1 VTTLAGRYEVI
12 GQLGG
17 RGFAIT
23 FLAKDH
29 LQSNKP
35 LCVVKQLRP
44 HHIHPRIVE
53 LFAKEIT
60 VLQHLGKHFQI
71 PQLWTYFSE
80 KQHLYIVQE
89 FIQGHDLS
97 QEILPTK
104 QSSEEYV
111 TELLREV
118 LEVLCFVHS
127 HGVIHGDIK
136 PRHLIRRYQD
146 GKICL
151 SDFGT
156 VKEIA
161 SLIVDAQ
168 GEFISSAV
176 MGTRGYMPSEQKKGN
191 LCFSSDIYALG
202 ITAIQAL
209 TGIKP
214 IKFSKNLQTGEV
226 IWKDQVHISTHMS
239 EVLTKMVCPHPS
251 LRYPNAMTALQGL
264 NSQSLSKTEWTR
276 RTALK
281 AASFVSAGLAAA
293 LLGQK
298 ILQSPATENVVS
310 RFTTP
315 NFGGKSSRTTARDVT
330 HEESFLKTFEF
341 ETVTVDKWGIINHRY
356 SSQGR
361 FFIEDLGQGVTLD
374 MIEIPG
380 GKFLMGSSPQEPER
394 SQDEGPQHSVTIQP
408 FYMSKFVIT
417 QKQYQGV
424 MDYNPSE
431 FIGGQRPVEQVS
443 WDDAIAFCHQLSQ
456 QTGKTYQLPSEAQWE
471 YACRAGTTTPFH
483 FGETITTALGNYDAN
498 FTYGFGPQGNYRQ
511 ETTDVGSFPPNAF
524 GLYDMHGLVWEW
536 CQDTYHRNYNGAPT
550 DGSTKIGGADYRLL
564 RGGSWGDKPGD
575 CRAANRIKYPQN
587 FRSLLHGF
595 RVVLPVSKNS

>member
-1 VTTLAGRYEVI
+1 MTTLAGRYEII

-35 LCVVKQLRP
+35 LCVIKRLRP
-44 HHIHPRIVE
+44 HRIHPRIVE

-60 VLQHLGKHFQI
+60 VLEQLGKHPRI
-71 PQLWTYFSE
+71 PQLWAYFSE

-97 QEILPTK
+97 QEILPPK

-136 PRHLIRRYQD
+136 PRHLMRRYQD

-161 SLIVDAQ
+161 SLMVNGE

-176 MGTRGYMPSEQKKGN
+176 IGTPGYMPNEQKKGN
-191 LCFSSDIYALG
+191 LCLSSDVYALG

-214 IKFSKNLQTGEV
+214 SKFSKDIQTGEV
-226 IWKDQVHISTHMS
+226 IWKDQVHISKHMI

-251 LRYPNAMTALQGL
+251 LRYPDAMTALQSL
-264 NSQSLSKTEWTR
+264 NSPSPPKTEWTR

-281 AASFVSAGLAAA
+281 AVSFVSAGLAAA
-293 LLGQK
+293 VLGQK
-298 ILQSPATENVVS
+298 ILQSSATE
-310 RFTTP
+310 TTIRLLTRP
-315 NFGGKSSRTTARDVT
+315 NLGGKSSKTTAR
-330 HEESFLKTFEF
+330 SFTQNKSLLKTFEF
-341 ETVTVDKWGIINHRY
+341 ETVTVDKWGTITNRY
-356 SSQGR
+356 SSHGR
-361 FFIEDLGQGVTLD
+361 FFIEDLGKGVTLE
-374 MIEIPG
+374 MVEIPS
-380 GKFLMGSSPQEPER
+380 GKFVMGSSPQEQER
-394 SQDEGPQHSVTIQP
+394 RQDEGPQHSVTIEP
-408 FYMSKFVIT
+408 FYLGKFVIT
-417 QKQYQGV
+417 QKQYQAV
-424 MDYNPSE
+424 MDHNPAE

-443 WDDAIAFCHQLSQ
+443 WNDAIAFCAQLSQ
-456 QTGKTYQLPSEAQWE
+456 QTGKSYQLPSEAQWE

-483 FGETITTALGNYDAN
+483 FGETMTTALGNYDAN
-498 FTYGFGPQGNYRQ
+498 FTYGFGPEGNYRQ

-536 CQDTYHRNYNGAPT
+536 CQDTYYRNYNGAPT
-550 DGSTKIGGADYRLL
+550 DGSTRINPARHRLL
-564 RGGSWGDKPGD
+564 RGGSWGDKPGS
-575 CRAANRIKYPQN
+575 CRAANRVRYPQN

-595 RVVLPVSKNS
+595 RVMLPHL